1 MLTELTVEQALDQIR
16 SRVLPLPVEELP
28 IGRAAGLL
36 LAGGVAAPMDQ
47 PPFDRSPLDGY
58 ALRAAD
64 TAGASR
70 ERPVRLPVA
79 DTVYAGG
86 CPRGSL
92 SAGQAARIMTGG
104 MLPAGCDCV
113 IRQEDTDLGGETV
126 EIYREMKPWSNYV
139 RAGEDFRAGDVLLP
153 AGTRLDAAAFAV
165 LSSAG
170 FSPETGTVR
179 ARPLPRVAV
188 ICTGDELVYP
198 GVSPLPA
205 GKIYDSNL
213 TYLSRRLDELGVPRA
228 SGGQHFQDDPELVA
242 ASVRAALDRADAVIT
257 TGGVSVGAKDIMHAV
272 LPLIGAEQIFTH
284 TKMKPGT
291 PAIFSMAGG
300 KPVLSLSGNPFAA
313 AATFELFGRPML
325 SALSGDSRL
334 DVTRTSA
341 VLRGS
346 FPKGSA
352 GRRFVRGAY
361 ADGAVTLP
369 AGPTTGQMRYQV
381 GCNCLVDIPAGSG
394 PLSDGQTVSVVL
406 L

>member
-1 MLTELTVEQALDQIR
+1 MVHGSGTPFPGIVGQGSA
-16 SRVLPLPVEELP
+16 PLPP
-28 IGRAAGLL
+28 
-36 LAGGVAAPMDQ
+36 
-47 PPFDRSPLDGY
+47 
-58 ALRAAD
+58 
-64 TAGASR
+64 
-70 ERPVRLPVA
+70 
-79 DTVYAGG
+79 
-86 CPRGSL
+86 
-92 SAGQAARIMTGG
+92 
-104 MLPAGCDCV
+104 
-113 IRQEDTDLGGETV
+113 
-126 EIYREMKPWSNYV
+126 
-139 RAGEDFRAGDVLLP
+139 
-153 AGTRLDAAAFAV
+153 
-165 LSSAG
+165 
-170 FSPETGTVR
+170 
-179 ARPLPRVAV
+179 
-188 ICTGDELVYP
+188 
-198 GVSPLPA
+198 

-272 LPLIGAEQIFTH
+272 LPLLGAEQIFTH

-361 ADGAVTLP
+361 ANGAVTLP
-369 AGPTTGQMRYQV
+369 AGHSSGQMRSLV

>member
-70 ERPVRLPVA
+70 EHPVRLTVT

-113 IRQEDTDLGGETV
+113 IRQEDTDLGAETV
-126 EIYREMKPWSNYV
+126 EIYRELKPWSNYV

-153 AGTRLDAAAFAV
+153 AGARLDAAAFAV

-188 ICTGDELVYP
+188 ICTGVTVRLPWPKENIASCPSFCSCWPSGRFPALVF
-198 GVSPLPA
+198 SPPA
-205 GKIYDSNL
+205 
-213 TYLSRRLDELGVPRA
+213 TA
-228 SGGQHFQDDPELVA
+228 VA
-242 ASVRAALDRADAVIT
+242 CPNPKRC
-257 TGGVSVGAKDIMHAV
+257 
-272 LPLIGAEQIFTH
+272 
-284 TKMKPGT
+284 
-291 PAIFSMAGG
+291 AIS
-300 KPVLSLSGNPFAA
+300 
-313 AATFELFGRPML
+313 ATR
-325 SALSGDSRL
+325 SAP
-334 DVTRTSA
+334 SA
-341 VLRGS
+341 
-346 FPKGSA
+346 
-352 GRRFVRGAY
+352 
-361 ADGAVTLP
+361 
-369 AGPTTGQMRYQV
+369 
-381 GCNCLVDIPAGSG
+381 
-394 PLSDGQTVSVVL
+394 
-406 L
+406 

>member
-16 SRVLPLPVEELP
+16 RHAPLLPAEELP
-28 IGRAAGLL
+28 AARAAGRL
-36 LAGGVAAPMDQ
+36 LAADVLSPMDQ
-47 PPFDRSPLDGY
+47 PPFDRSPIDGY

-64 TAGASR
+64 TTGACR
-70 ERPVRLPVA
+70 ERPARLTIS

-86 CPRGSL
+86 CPSGPM
-92 SAGQAARIMTGG
+92 SAGQAVRIMTGG
-104 MLPAGCDCV
+104 MLPPGCDCV

-126 EIYREMKPWSNYV
+126 EVYREMAPWDNYV
-139 RAGEDFRAGDVLLP
+139 RAGEDFRTGDVLLP
-153 AGTRLDAAAFAV
+153 AGARLDAAAFAV

-170 FSPETGTVR
+170 FDAQTGTVR
-179 ARPLPRVAV
+179 VRALPRVAV
-188 ICTGDELVYP
+188 LCTGDELVYP
-198 GVSPLPA
+198 GSPLPP

-213 TYLSRRLDELGVPRA
+213 TFLTRRLDELGIPQVA
-228 SGGQHFQDDPELVA
+228 GGQHFQDDPELVA
-242 ASVRAALDRADAVIT
+242 ASVRSALEQADAVIT

-272 LPLIGAEQIFTH
+272 LPLLGAEQIFTR
-284 TKMKPGT
+284 TRVKPGT
-291 PAIFSMAGG
+291 PAIFSTVGG
-300 KPVLSLSGNPFAA
+300 KPVLALSGNPFAA

-369 AGPTTGQMRYQV
+369 AGHSSGQMRSLV